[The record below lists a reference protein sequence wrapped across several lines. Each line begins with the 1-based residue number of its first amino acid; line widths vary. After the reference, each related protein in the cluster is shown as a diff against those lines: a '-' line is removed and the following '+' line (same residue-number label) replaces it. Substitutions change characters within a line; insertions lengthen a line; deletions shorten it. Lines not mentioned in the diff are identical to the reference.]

1 MTSHRIDIRVYYED
15 TDFSGFVYHAN
26 YLRYMERGRTELLRA
41 LAMEQVNL
49 QRDAGLIFVVRRM
62 VLDFLKPARMDD
74 MLAIMTTV
82 VELRGAS
89 MPMIQEVRRGD
100 EVLLKAEVTVAA
112 VRDGR
117 AVRLPDSLR
126 RGHVPAFR
134 EPVALG
140 SRGPAWAFRRLSD
153 VPRTA
158 RRPARENPTLP
169 HGSLTLTDEEG
180 AACILRCTPYFRQIH
195 QRSGEHTARVR
206 VERGSRPPG
215 RPGTR
220 TNA

>member
-41 LAMEQVNL
+41 LAMEQVDL
-49 QRDAGLIFVVRRM
+49 ARDAGLIFVVRRM

-126 RGHVPAFR
+126 RAMSQRFATP
-134 EPVALG
+134 
-140 SRGPAWAFRRLSD
+140 
-153 VPRTA
+153 
-158 RRPARENPTLP
+158 
-169 HGSLTLTDEEG
+169 SL
-180 AACILRCTPYFRQIH
+180 
-195 QRSGEHTARVR
+195 
-206 VERGSRPPG
+206 
-215 RPGTR
+215 
-220 TNA
+220 